1 MKRDTI
7 VCYDYIKWTYVKEV
21 TLDTAVKC
29 LFLFQVCKYYLLHY
43 IPSVHTPRHCRG
55 VCGQLTR
62 ITLCS
67 GHRHEPVT
75 TLRPSRCQERAW
87 WPMRSGQRI
96 VSDEEEQVIGVPTA
110 QVTSNMPVLGP
121 NVDSTSLRGLL
132 IAIFILLSLPRC
144 RCTDLGKSNSNSHT
158 RHTPKF
164 YDFRK
169 VLTLFWPLSTSVT
182 LFTIFSIVPERTVVA
197 RSQEVAIENLIRS
210 NPVETTTRSFSE
222 LKCL

>member
-1 MKRDTI
+1 M
-7 VCYDYIKWTYVKEV
+7 
-21 TLDTAVKC
+21 
-29 LFLFQVCKYYLLHY
+29 FLHFNVFCPKSLNV
-43 IPSVHTPRHCRG
+43 IACIIISVHAPWHCRG

-67 GHRHEPVT
+67 GHRREPVT

-121 NVDSTSLRGLL
+121 SADSTSLRGLL
-132 IAIFILLSLPRC
+132 IAIFVLLSLPRC
-144 RCTDLGKSNSNSHT
+144 RCTDLGKSNSNSRT
-158 RHTPKF
+158 RHTAKF

-169 VLTLFWPLSTSVT
+169 VLTLFWPFPTSVT
-182 LFTIFSIVPERTVVA
+182 LFTIFSIVPERTVVG
-197 RSQEVAIENLIRS
+197 RSQEVAIENLIRGIPWRQPRAS
-210 NPVETTTRSFSE
+210 LSK